1 MKCPF
6 LKDASVKY
14 CEASAYR
21 KMLVKDAVS
30 SEVERCSTEAWSEC
44 RAAAQRRTSE
54 TTSERCPFLH
64 EAQAEYCGAASVTK
78 FIPATNDF
86 LSRCNSDG
94 HLYCELYLAHVDPQ
108 GARLL
113 HHRSG
118 DPLGATPSIDGVPV
132 PLHLHYA
139 RNHMWLDVSDDGS
152 CHIGIDAFAARVFG
166 DVQRVTFVPQ
176 KTRNHPTAVLRVNGI
191 DVPMVFPEAHAVSA
205 NVYLRTSLSK
215 LTEDP
220 YGAGWLFECVEP
232 PAALA
237 ARRSDLV
244 TGPEA
249 VEWMHEEMR
258 RLDEFAHERLA
269 KPDADGLQLMAD
281 GGAAAEGIAAC
292 LDRDDLITLALEFF
306 TAPTDSRRSS

>member
-21 KMLVKDAVS
+21 KMLLKDAVTPQG
-30 SEVERCSTEAWSEC
+30 ERCSTETWPEC
-44 RAAAQRRTSE
+44 RAAMQRSTRPAPSG
-54 TTSERCPFLH
+54 RCPFLH

-78 FIPATNDF
+78 FIPATNDL

-94 HLYCELYLAHVDPQ
+94 HLYCELYLVHVDPQ
-108 GARLL
+108 GARLM
-113 HHRSG
+113 HHRTG
-118 DPLGATPSIDGVPV
+118 DPLGATPSVDGVPV

-166 DVQRVTFVPQ
+166 AVQRVTFVPQ
-176 KTRNHPTAVLRVNGI
+176 KSHNFPAAVLRVNDV

-232 PAALA
+232 PAALG
-237 ARRSDLV
+237 ARQNDLV

-249 VEWMHEEMR
+249 VDWMHVEMQ
-258 RLDEFAHERLA
+258 RLDEFAHERIA
-269 KPDADGLQLMAD
+269 EPDADGLQLMAD
-281 GGAAAEGIAAC
+281 GGAAEEGLASR
-292 LDRDDLITLALEFF
+292 LDRDDLITLTLEFF
-306 TAPTDSRRSS
+306 TAPIDSRRSS